1 MPGNP
6 FPGVAPLGMVISG
19 RKVDTIVRIVRF
31 FGGHS
36 GTRARQGRGPRR
48 SGRPAVTLQ
57 LYGVVRARHPR
68 VPRTVCWED
77 LAMVVGEPE
86 PDPAAHLAVV
96 SALLEGGPVLPVRFG
111 TVAEDEDVVRTG
123 VLAPAAGTYRADLD
137 RLDGLAEVHVC
148 LRFTEPGS
156 AGRAARSDVLL
167 AQVAERARDSVSLP
181 AGESADE
188 RWAFLVGLGDLLVVR
203 DAVAGLGGGGGV
215 QADWLG
221 PLPAYSFL
229 DRRTCSRRSR

>member
-1 MPGNP
+1 M
-6 FPGVAPLGMVISG
+6 
-19 RKVDTIVRIVRF
+19 
-31 FGGHS
+31 
-36 GTRARQGRGPRR
+36 
-48 SGRPAVTLQ
+48 TLQ
-57 LYGVVRARHPR
+57 LYGVVRAGHPR
-68 VPRTVCWED
+68 APRTVCWDD

-96 SALLEGGPVLPVRFG
+96 SALVEGGPVLPARFG
-111 TVAEDEDVVRTG
+111 TVADDEEAVRAE
-123 VLAPAAGTYRADLD
+123 VLAPAADTHRADLD

-156 AGRAARSDVLL
+156 PRRSARSDGLL
-167 AQVAERARDSVSLP
+167 SEVADRARDSVALP

-203 DAVAGLGGGGGV
+203 DAVAGLGRGGGV

-229 DRRTCSRRSR
+229 DRRTCTRWSW